1 MIILLNKL
9 EKLERRFGMLGTIM
23 GIAII
28 LVCFILS
35 VVAIKFIVQLNIN
48 VIAWVCE
55 NFWGFKLF

>member
-55 NFWGFKLF
+55 NLWGFKLF

>member
-9 EKLERRFGMLGTIM
+9 EKLERSFGMLGTIM

-55 NFWGFKLF
+55 NFWGFKLY

>member
-55 NFWGFKLF
+55 NFWGFKLY